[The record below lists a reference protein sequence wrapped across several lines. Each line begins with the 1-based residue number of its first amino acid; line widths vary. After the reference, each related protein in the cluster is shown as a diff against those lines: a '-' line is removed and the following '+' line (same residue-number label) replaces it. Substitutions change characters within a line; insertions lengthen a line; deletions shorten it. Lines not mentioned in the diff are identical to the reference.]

1 MLTTN
6 PEKHRRRPAQI
17 PALAVRFIHHSQRQ
31 SRDAK
36 LVSFASLLAIS
47 RAFNS
52 LSKVLFTFPSRYLFT
67 IGLQLVFSL
76 RRWSAWI
83 HAGFHV
89 SRITRD
95 TLGTIRLHSRDSH
108 PLWFSLSKLIS
119 FPTRDHVGSHNPGR
133 VNPPGLGCSA
143 FARHYLRNLF
153 DFFSSAY

>member
-1 MLTTN
+1 MQKA
-6 PEKHRRRPAQI
+6 P
-17 PALAVRFIHHSQRQ
+17 
-31 SRDAK
+31 
-36 LVSFASLLAIS
+36 
-47 RAFNS
+47 
-52 LSKVLFTFPSRYLFT
+52 RYLFT

-95 TLGTIRLHSRDSH
+95 TSRT
-108 PLWFSLSKLIS
+108 SLITLTGLSPSLVQFSKLIS
-119 FPTRDHVGSHNPGR
+119 FSW
-133 VNPPGLGCSA
+133 GLDCSA